1 MNKEVDYSKRK
12 VFHTV
17 CAILSSDLHERFVAV
32 CKHKGLTVNET
43 LKNFVENYV
52 SDNEYDIN
60 VKAKTTNPINQ
71 NNTTNQTNTISS
83 RIIGTADNEDSDED
97 IY

>member
-17 CAILSSDLHERFVAV
+17 CAILSSDLHKRFVNV

-52 SDNEYDIN
+52 AENEYNIN
-60 VKAKTTNPINQ
+60 INKNKVI
-71 NNTTNQTNTISS
+71 NNNI
-83 RIIGTADNEDSDED
+83 DSESIDDLDKE